1 MSALKPHGSFFAR
14 GVWFLRSCEHG
25 STSVRPACFAVD
37 LLKPLGGRDY
47 SAYVPN
53 QSLLGFTGVSADQGV
68 SNRYTWSRKL
78 AF

>member
-1 MSALKPHGSFFAR
+1 MRTRIHLR
-14 GVWFLRSCEHG
+14 VTRVLRSGLAE
-25 STSVRPACFAVD
+25 TT
-37 LLKPLGGRDY
+37 GGDY
-47 SAYVPN
+47 PAYVPN